1 MNPIRVLLA
10 EDHNVVREGLR
21 LLLNAQ
27 PDIRVIGETPD
38 GRQAVALAREN
49 CPDVAVLDIS
59 MPNLDGLQAASLI
72 RAECPQAQVLILT
85 MHESDAYF
93 FRAVEAG
100 AAGYLL
106 KKAAS
111 EDLIS
116 AVRAVAQGEAFFYP
130 SMARKLLEGYLKHG
144 RSTPP
149 AGSSG
154 YDELSDRE
162 REVMF
167 LLVGGLSNQEIAE
180 KLVLS
185 SSTVQT
191 HRGHILRKLGLETT
205 IDLVRY
211 AIRHGLIECPYV
223 WASRHSAAS
232 PAVHHA
238 NHYQNRN
245 LLAP

>member
-27 PDIRVIGETPD
+27 PDIRVIGEATN

-59 MPNLDGLQAASLI
+59 MPDLDGLQAAGLI
-72 RAECPQAQVLILT
+72 RAGCPRTQVLILT

-111 EDLIS
+111 EDLIN

-130 SMARKLLEGYLKHG
+130 SMARKLLEGYLKHD
-144 RSTPP
+144 RSMPP

-167 LLVGGLSNQEIAE
+167 LLVGGLSSQEIAE
-180 KLVLS
+180 KLVVS
-185 SSTVQT
+185 ASTVQT
-191 HRGHILRKLGLETT
+191 HRAHILRKMDLETT

-211 AIRHGLIECPYV
+211 AIRHGLIE
-223 WASRHSAAS
+223 A
-232 PAVHHA
+232 
-238 NHYQNRN
+238 
-245 LLAP
+245 

>member
-1 MNPIRVLLA
+1 MTIRVLLA

-21 LLLNAQ
+21 LLLSAQ
-27 PDIRVIGETPD
+27 PDIEVTGEATN
-38 GRQAVALAREN
+38 GRQAVTLARET

-59 MPNLDGLQAASLI
+59 MPDLDGLQAAGLI
-72 RAECPQAQVLILT
+72 RAQCSQVQVLMLT
-85 MHESDAYF
+85 MHESDTYF

-116 AVRAVAQGEAFFYP
+116 AVRAVARGEAYFYP
-130 SMARKLLEGYLKHG
+130 SLARKLLESYLRHDSA
-144 RSTPP
+144 RPP
-149 AGSSG
+149 APQSG

-167 LLVGGLSNQEIAE
+167 LLVHGLSTQDIAE
-180 KLVLS
+180 KLVVS
-185 SSTVQT
+185 PSTVQT
-191 HRGHILRKLGLETT
+191 HRTHILQKLNLETT

-211 AIRHGLIECPYV
+211 AIRQGLIE
-223 WASRHSAAS
+223 A
-232 PAVHHA
+232 
-238 NHYQNRN
+238 
-245 LLAP
+245 

>member
-1 MNPIRVLLA
+1 MAAGAAWKTELEHPMNPIRVLLA

-27 PDIRVIGETPD
+27 PDIRVVGEATN
-38 GRQAVALAREN
+38 GRQAVALAREH
-49 CPDVAVLDIS
+49 CADVAVLDIS
-59 MPNLDGLQAASLI
+59 MPELDGLQAATLI
-72 RAECPQAQVLILT
+72 RAECPECQVLILT

-130 SMARKLLEGYLKHG
+130 SMARKLLERYLKHDSV
-144 RSTPP
+144 RQP
-149 AGSSG
+149 AGPAG
-154 YDELSDRE
+154 YEELSDRE

-167 LLVGGLSNQEIAE
+167 LLVRGLSNQEIAE
-180 KLVLS
+180 RLVIS
-185 SSTVQT
+185 PSTVQT
-191 HRGHILRKLGLETT
+191 HRAHILQKLELETT

-211 AIRHGLIECPYV
+211 AIRHGLIEP
-223 WASRHSAAS
+223 
-232 PAVHHA
+232 
-238 NHYQNRN
+238 
-245 LLAP
+245 